1 MSCHST
7 SSGIKL
13 ISHCSGPA
21 KVQPEGNAGLRK
33 AGTMLC
39 FGHSGLRILGR
50 VSRVHPRLQQ
60 GQISLGYSL
69 LVFRSPSYWL
79 MTPIFLGSVFTYIAP
94 S

>member
-39 FGHSGLRILGR
+39 FGHSGLEISGR
-50 VSRVHPRLQQ
+50 VSWDHPPLQQ
-60 GQISLGYSL
+60 GQINWGETL
-69 LVFRSPSYWL
+69 LVFRSPS
-79 MTPIFLGSVFTYIAP
+79 
-94 S
+94 